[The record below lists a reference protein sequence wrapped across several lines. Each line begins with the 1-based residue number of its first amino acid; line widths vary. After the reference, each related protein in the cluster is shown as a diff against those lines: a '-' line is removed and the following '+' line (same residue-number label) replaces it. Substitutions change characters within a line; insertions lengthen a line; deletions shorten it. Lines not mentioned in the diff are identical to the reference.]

1 MSRVTQPGAGSM
13 PDTQAFIILGMH
25 RSGTSALAGTLL
37 EAGVYLGRVLDQSI
51 KRNPKG
57 LQEPPAIL
65 YMQED
70 LLKVNGGNWNTVP
83 EAIEWQPMHKAVRD
97 LFIESREGV
106 ARWGFKDP
114 RTLLTLQGWLDVL
127 PDAQPLGIFRHPM
140 AVARSLESRNG
151 FTIDKGLDVWLAYN
165 SRLLEW
171 QTRLGFPI
179 VECLSDTQAMKAK
192 LQLLLQAL
200 DLAPE
205 QSLEFFDAGLQTVQD
220 DPGDVLPEQVQSVW
234 DGLRERAL

>member
-1 MSRVTQPGAGSM
+1 MAVQ
-13 PDTQAFIILGMH
+13 QVYIILGMH

-37 EAGVYLGRVLDQSI
+37 EAGVHLGRVLDQSI

-70 LLKVNGGNWNTVP
+70 LLKANGGSWNTPPDSV
-83 EAIEWQPMHKAVRD
+83 EWFPMHKAVRD

-114 RTLLTLQGWLDVL
+114 RTLLTLEGWLDVL
-127 PDAQPLGIFRHPM
+127 PDAQLVGIVRHPL

-151 FTIDKGLDVWLAYN
+151 FEIEKGLQIWLAYN
-165 SRLLEW
+165 SRLLHW
-171 QTRLGFPI
+171 RQKQDFP
-179 VECLSDTQAMKAK
+179 VVQCLSDTNAMKAK
-192 LQLLLQAL
+192 LHELLHTL
-200 DLAPE
+200 DLQPE
-205 QSLEFFDAGLQTVQD
+205 QPLEFFDAGLQTVQD
-220 DPGDVLPEQVQSVW
+220 EAAGTLPGPVRRVWEALLDGVL
-234 DGLRERAL
+234 